1 MAVGFGNT
9 FRKNLSDWFFRRAAI
24 GSWATA
30 HTQATLYISLH
41 TGDPGVDGQTA
52 NEVSGNAYA
61 RVAITLTSGAGFDAT
76 TTADPA
82 VTQNTNVI
90 TFPTA
95 TGSWGTVTYFG
106 IWLHATNS
114 TAADFVGRAPLTSS
128 QAIANTNTAS
138 FAAGALTHSF
148 DGNFTP

>member
-1 MAVGFGNT
+1 MGATHTTTT
-9 FRKNLSDWFFRRAAI
+9 F
-24 GSWATA
+24 
-30 HTQATLYISLH
+30 YISLH

-61 RVAITLTSGAGFDAT
+61 RVAVTLTSGAGFDAT

-106 IWLHATNS
+106 IWNDPTGTATSN
-114 TAADFVGRAPLTSS
+114 FVGRAPLTSS